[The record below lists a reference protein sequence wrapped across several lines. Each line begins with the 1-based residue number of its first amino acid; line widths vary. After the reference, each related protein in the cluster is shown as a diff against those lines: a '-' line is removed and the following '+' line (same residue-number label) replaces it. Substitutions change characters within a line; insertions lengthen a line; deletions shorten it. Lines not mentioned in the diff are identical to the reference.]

1 MVEILP
7 SPDHVVAI
15 KISGTLTA
23 TDYDRIVAEV
33 SAKLARHK
41 RLGIL
46 VDMVDL
52 DDFTLEAGWKDLRYS
67 LSLLGELA
75 RFPREAVVS
84 DKQWVRALARIAD
97 PLVPHVEIQV
107 FGPGERDAALAWVA
121 DLPPER

>member
-52 DDFTLEAGWKDLRYS
+52 DDFTLEAGWKDLRYKI
-67 LSLLGELA
+67 
-75 RFPREAVVS
+75 PRQPRPGGPTIRISGVMGYGRL
-84 DKQWVRALARIAD
+84 KIRHALR
-97 PLVPHVEIQV
+97 
-107 FGPGERDAALAWVA
+107 
-121 DLPPER
+121 